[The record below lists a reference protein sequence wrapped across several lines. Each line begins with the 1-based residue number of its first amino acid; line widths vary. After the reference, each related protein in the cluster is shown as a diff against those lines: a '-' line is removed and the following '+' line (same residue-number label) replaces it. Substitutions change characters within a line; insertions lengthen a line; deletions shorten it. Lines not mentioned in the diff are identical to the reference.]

1 MSQSKFQAILE
12 AGVEGGASD
21 WHIREDS
28 TVTLRIDSGL
38 VEIADFVPD
47 EEFIGAAVDQI
58 IDERAKK
65 TFDETGDADFAHQ
78 EEGVG
83 RFRVNLHRQRG
94 KMALTFRHIKD
105 KVPDYKGLG
114 LPEILLKI
122 ASEERGIVLVT
133 GTTGSGK
140 STTMACMLEFMN
152 DNFARHIIT
161 IEDPI
166 EYHFGDRRCIF
177 EQREVGSDTISFN
190 SALIH
195 ALRQD
200 PDVIMVGEMRHRDG
214 FDTALTAA
222 DTGHMVMSTMHT
234 SNASQTLQR
243 IFDFYSHDERDQIRQ
258 SLAIN
263 LAAIICQRLMPRAVG
278 RGVIPALE
286 IMINTGTIRKLLEQD
301 KIDKLPQAI
310 EASRNEGMQ
319 SFNQCLLDLCNKGLI
334 TEDLALEKA
343 TNPEM
348 LRMNLNGIFLG
359 TDNAILG

>member
-1 MSQSKFQAILE
+1 MPQSKFQAILE

-28 TVTLRIDSGL
+28 TVALRIDAGL

-47 EEFIGAAVDQI
+47 KEFISAAVDEI
-58 IDERAKK
+58 IDERGKK

-78 EEGVG
+78 EDGVG

-166 EYHFGDRRCIF
+166 EYHFEDRSCIF
-177 EQREVGSDTISFN
+177 EQREVGIDTISFN

-234 SNASQTLQR
+234 SNASQTIQR
-243 IFDFYSHDERDQIRQ
+243 IFDFYGHDERDQIRQ
-258 SLAIN
+258 SLATN

-278 RGVIPALE
+278 RGVVPALE

-301 KIDKLPQAI
+301 KLDKLPQAI

-319 SFNQCLLDLCNKGLI
+319 SFNQCLLDLCNEGLI